1 VESRTTRAYP
11 AVASQRQRSRPGFCT
26 LLLKGGAQATELRME
41 AVRLDL
47 SNSAPLNR
55 AGKPLPFLTR
65 DLDLDIAQAADS
77 DETGQAFQS
86 EAGHPFRREAGRGS
100 DLKPAT
106 WTVAPG
112 SWWMV
117 QSIASAVKPAWF
129 VVLSSGACAG
139 SRR

>member
-1 VESRTTRAYP
+1 MVMAAGLRRA
-11 AVASQRQRSRPGFCT
+11 
-26 LLLKGGAQATELRME
+26 LKGLSEAAFRERFGTEE
-41 AVRLDL
+41 ACRKAL
-47 SNSAPLNR
+47 
-55 AGKPLPFLTR
+55 F
-65 DLDLDIAQAADS
+65 ADS

-86 EAGHPFRREAGRGS
+86 EAGHPFRREAGRCS

-106 WTVAPG
+106 WAVAPG

-129 VVLSSGACAG
+129 VVRSSGVCAG